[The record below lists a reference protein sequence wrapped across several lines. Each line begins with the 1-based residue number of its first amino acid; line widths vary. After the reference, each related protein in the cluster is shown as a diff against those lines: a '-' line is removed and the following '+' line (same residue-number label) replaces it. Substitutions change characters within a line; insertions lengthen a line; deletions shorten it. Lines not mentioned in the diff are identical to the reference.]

1 MAANLSFAG
10 AQSTKGFYSD
20 IHRVM
25 VDRSRKD
32 ALPPTSA
39 EFATWL
45 ARRFGRSAAGLS
57 ALDCGC
63 GLHTFNIRSCQR
75 IGFARNEAIDANPD
89 VVAELRGEVQ
99 NVQFRVGSVLE
110 IPSSNDEFDLVI
122 CSGVAHHTSDPLR
135 AFHEIA
141 RVMKPG
147 AIAYI
152 SLYTFRLSLFDAF
165 VRAIRVLSHII
176 PYGVA
181 RYVSRHSRILNN
193 FVLDHMYVPLLW
205 LYTAA
210 DARAEIARAGLTIEA
225 DFPSSFDVFCGRPL
239 GRFISGDGLLR
250 VFVCRKPPASA
261 AMPDVPVS

>member
-10 AQSTKGFYSD
+10 AHSTERFYSD

-25 VDRSRKD
+25 VDRSRND
-32 ALPPTSA
+32 VLPPTSM
-39 EFATWL
+39 EFANWL
-45 ARRFGRSAAGLS
+45 AREFGRRAAGLS

-63 GLHTFNIRSCQR
+63 GLHAFNIQSCKRS
-75 IGFARNEAIDANPD
+75 GFARNEAIDANPD
-89 VVAELRGEVQ
+89 LVAELSGEIQ
-99 NVQFRVGSVLE
+99 NIQFRVGSVLE
-110 IPSSNDEFDLVI
+110 IPSGNEQFDLVI
-122 CSGVAHHTSDPLR
+122 CSGVAHHTPDPLR

-152 SLYTFRLSLFDAF
+152 SLYTFRRSLFDAF
-165 VRAIRVLSHII
+165 VRGIRVTSHVV

-181 RYVSRHSRILNN
+181 RGMARHSRILNN

-205 LYTAA
+205 LFTAS
-210 DARAEIARAGLTIEA
+210 DARAELARAGLTVEA
-225 DFPSSFDVFCGRPL
+225 DFPSSFDVFCGWPF

-250 VFVCRKPPASA
+250 VFICRKPQAYGST
-261 AMPDVPVS
+261 PDVRVS